1 MCHTDY
7 DKNNIPIIRKAGSTQ
22 KEKERMIDYTDVSPL
37 SEDAM
42 VNARAR
48 VDSLSKPLGS
58 LGQLEEYAV
67 KLAGIRGFMGGTLAK
82 RAVLVFAADNGI
94 YKQGITPVP
103 QEVTPMQTINIANG
117 IAGVNA
123 LAAQAG
129 AEVVVYNVGVAREL
143 KRKNIVDVLV
153 MHGTNDMTTG
163 PAMTR
168 EQCEQAMKAGYE
180 AATAHADYDVLGLGE
195 MGICNTSTT
204 AAVASV
210 LLGKSVLDM
219 TGRGAGITDEQYQ
232 KKVSVIQHAIEQNRP
247 DAADPVDVIAKVGG
261 LDIAAMAGA
270 YLACAHNRVPVVIDG
285 FISACAALCAMRIC
299 PGSVSYMFA
308 SHKSY
313 EQGYSAIANA
323 LGLSPA
329 LTLEMRLG
337 EGSGCPLMFY
347 ILEASLRMLE
357 DMGTFADGSIDPSEF
372 VDLRK

>member
-1 MCHTDY
+1 MNDTNILPLDEQAMTD
-7 DKNNIPIIRKAGSTQ
+7 
-22 KEKERMIDYTDVSPL
+22 
-37 SEDAM
+37 
-42 VNARAR
+42 ARER

-94 YKQGITPVP
+94 YEQGITPVP
-103 QEVTPMQTINIANG
+103 QAVTPMQTINIANG

-123 LAAQAG
+123 LAMLSG
-129 AEVVVYNVGVAREL
+129 AEVFVYNVGIAENIS
-143 KRKNIVDVLV
+143 RKNIIDVCV
-153 MHGTNDMTTG
+153 MNGTNDMSKE

-168 EQCEQAMKAGYE
+168 EQCERAMKAGWD
-180 AATAHADYDVLGLGE
+180 AVVSHADYDVLGLGE

-210 LLGKSVLDM
+210 LLNKPVEEM
-219 TGRGAGITDEQYQ
+219 TGRGAGITDEQYA
-232 KKVSVIQHAIEQNRP
+232 KKVSLIRRAIETNAP
-247 DAADPVDVIAKVGG
+247 DPGDPIDVVAKVGG

-270 YLACAHNRVPVVIDG
+270 YLACAHHKIPVVIDG
-285 FISACAALCAMRIC
+285 FISACAALVAKRIA
-299 PGSVSYMFA
+299 PMSTAYMFA

-313 EQGYSAIANA
+313 EQGYMAISQA

-347 ILEASLRMLE
+347 ILEASLRVLE
-357 DMGTFADGSIDPSEF
+357 DMGTFAEGSIDPSEF
-372 VDLRK
+372 VDLRE